1 MVDELDKLTFINAML
16 FTTGA
21 DIDVINNNIH
31 AAKSK
36 KVAKWW
42 HAPVLAMS

>member
-1 MVDELDKLTFINAML
+1 MERLTFINAMS

-21 DIDVINNNIH
+21 DIVVINKSMH